1 MFRSLSVLSVSI
13 LSLTLSAGSAAAAT
27 AWPST
32 STGTNI
38 GGALP
43 SGFEP
48 SGIVWDNPS
57 GYLWVVDD
65 EGKIARMQRNGAGT
79 TVWTIQSGLDL
90 ESIAVTGTT
99 FKLYLGVEYPPQI
112 LEYNTSTT
120 SAAPTPTGKN
130 WYLTSLPADSSNG
143 MEGLTWV
150 PNGYHPYANT
160 ASGGVFYASSQQN
173 GKIYVYDVDLAHGST
188 APVLLDSF
196 TPDSSQTDISDLFYS
211 TDTQTLF
218 VLYDSANR
226 LREVSTSTTLY
237 PTLKNWVL
245 PAGTSGQEGVTLL
258 PQCPGTL
265 TDIFIADD
273 DGASAHNVYSFNNF
287 PQACKPAP

>member
-1 MFRSLSVLSVSI
+1 MFRFLSVLSVSV
-13 LSLTLSAGSAAAAT
+13 LSLTLSTGSAEAAT

-79 TVWTIQSGLDL
+79 TVWTIQKGLDL
-90 ESIAVTGTT
+90 ESIAVTGSG

-112 LEYNTSTT
+112 LEYNTSIT
-120 SAAPTPTGKN
+120 SAAPSYTNKS
-130 WYLTSLPADSSNG
+130 WQLTSLPADISDG

-150 PNGYHPYANT
+150 PNGYHPYTNT

-173 GKIYVYDVDLAHGST
+173 GTIYVYDVDLAHGGT

-196 TPDSSQTDISDLFYS
+196 TPDSNQHDISDLYYS
-211 TDTQTLF
+211 TDTRTLF
-218 VLYDSANR
+218 VLYDAANR
-226 LREVSTSTTLY
+226 LREIDTSTTLY
-237 PTLKNWVL
+237 TTITTYVL
-245 PAGTSGQEGVTLL
+245 PTTTSGQEGVTLL
-258 PQCPGTL
+258 PQCPGAL
-265 TDIFIADD
+265 TNIFFADD
-273 DGASAHNVYSFNNF
+273 DSTSAHNVFSFNNF